1 MMVFNNFLRIAAAVM
16 LPVAV
21 ACTSETALNIENNL
35 SDGSGGEGAVRF
47 SLSVPSSPATRAVG
61 DEVAASDDE
70 KSVSSLYAV
79 LFRDADAS
87 GSVADKGQED
97 DGDVF
102 FKMIDVLDL
111 KDGGAYSE
119 DTGSSVDGVT
129 TTDTYTLPVSTGSY
143 QIVFVA
149 NSDGSLKASLDA
161 LKEGSSTVKD
171 FKNTVCAQAPDSKY
185 DSSSSET
192 SPGLLMVSDFYGA
205 VVKTEETTSLAKNED
220 GIVYLERVMARID
233 IVNKAS
239 GITITDVTFSNRA
252 VKTALVS
259 DSPAFTSD
267 YVEASKTYTLNLTG
281 DSSVSDDAETNKYK
295 ANIYSYE
302 QYGTG
307 DDAPS
312 LSISYKYTIEGVTTT
327 GTQEVKFEKSTSSEG
342 GDGSAVTEQI
352 NLRRNHLYT
361 VIVSNSAGRLRFTLT
376 VADWNS
382 GETFE
387 VSTDELIDGTDPYGK
402 AKVGNFMLSDGKFAT
417 AKAVAASTELQ
428 SKAIGL
434 VVFRYSD
441 TRPASQTI
449 KDTLAK
455 KGVDAPHG
463 LVLALKNATSNGPV
477 IWSSYTADK
486 TAYTSLADA
495 YSKANDGY
503 TATAMLYSIDY
514 FKNTKAFDSAL
525 AMYAPAFYAAYTYKN
540 IQAPPENTTG
550 WYLPSYGEWC
560 DLLSSFDTSE
570 YDESKD
576 EPGYKKSSGTA
587 VDSEGLQVTVA
598 ANINACL
605 EKVGNGNYE
614 AFSYDSDPTVT
625 DKGTGNIAKCGYW
638 SATEYKVDDSATIA
652 LQVYDIIFY
661 TDKLSFSVARKNTN
675 YRQVRCVLAF

>member
-1 MMVFNNFLRIAAAVM
+1 MKIFLRIAAAVM
-16 LPVAV
+16 LPGAV

-387 VSTDELIDGTDPYGK
+387 VANDWLRTGMIDYSGIELGDVMFSDGTWADVSALTAAGDTLTAAQK
-402 AKVGNFMLSDGKFAT
+402 
-417 AKAVAASTELQ
+417 AKAVGIVAYLYSSSSSQAGSGVSAA
-428 SKAIGL
+428 
-434 VVFRYSD
+434 
-441 TRPASQTI
+441 
-449 KDTLAK
+449 LAGK
-455 KGVDAPHG
+455 FTTPHG
-463 LVLALKNATSNGPV
+463 LVLALKYANTAEWGLEKAVGTLYPNDAT
-477 IWSSYTADK
+477 TK
-486 TAYTSLADA
+486 TV
-495 YSKANDGY
+495 GE
-503 TATAMLYSIDY
+503 
-514 FKNTKAFDSAL
+514 AL
-525 AMYAPAFYAAYTYKN
+525 AGAFTQDGLTMTNYILKVKSSEIASYPAFNDIAAYEKSAS
-540 IQAPPENTTG
+540 APVNSTG
-550 WYLPSYGEWC
+550 WYLPGIGDLVDMFGGDGIGAESSIKTFKLGIENSSSATAKLNAALKVVGEGNYNKIENKPFLWSSSENSAKSAYGVR
-560 DLLSSFDTSE
+560 L
-570 YDESKD
+570 YDD
-576 EPGYKKSSGTA
+576 MLTVGFATKS
-587 VDSEGLQVTVA
+587 
-598 ANINACL
+598 
-605 EKVGNGNYE
+605 NGNYTMGGMQTRYVF
-614 AFSYDSDPTVT
+614 AF
-625 DKGTGNIAKCGYW
+625 
-638 SATEYKVDDSATIA
+638 
-652 LQVYDIIFY
+652 
-661 TDKLSFSVARKNTN
+661 
-675 YRQVRCVLAF
+675 